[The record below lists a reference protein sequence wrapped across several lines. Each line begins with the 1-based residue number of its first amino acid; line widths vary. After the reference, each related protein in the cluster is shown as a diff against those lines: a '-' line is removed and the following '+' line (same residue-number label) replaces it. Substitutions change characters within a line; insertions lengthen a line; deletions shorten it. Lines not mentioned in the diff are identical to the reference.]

1 MKFKLQLKDPDGVY
15 ESVQEAVG
23 QEVAQIQGLS
33 QAERKELTSRRVMET
48 FERLQRW
55 VAGGEYLTL
64 EVDIEAGTAV
74 VLEQRS

>member
-1 MKFKLQLKDPDGVY
+1 MKFKLQRKDPDGVY